1 MKTSTLVCK
10 TYGTHLF
17 GYVVD
22 FSSVTYAKSTRLPQI
37 NPVAENLR
45 TVRLTMSHLLIDI
58 RRKTEYVTLFLSSLC
73 LVYI

>member
-1 MKTSTLVCK
+1 MKTSTPVCK

-22 FSSVTYAKSTRLPQI
+22 FSSVTYGKYAPSSN

-73 LVYI
+73 LV

>member
-1 MKTSTLVCK
+1 MKTSTQGCK
-10 TYGTHLF
+10 AYGTHLF

-73 LVYI
+73 LV